1 MQTDSTRH
9 NEILADFPREEVLGS
24 VGGSQPKL
32 LLKKSAD
39 GTYGPTQ
46 HSGDSLLARF
56 EAADDVVGQLRTY
69 FLRKQVE
76 NPDWTSEQNLERIR
90 KGLASKAES
99 GHWPFT
105 PAEQAW
111 IMNRLRNLCNS

>member
-1 MQTDSTRH
+1 MQTDSLRR
-9 NEILADFPREEVLGS
+9 NEIPADFPREEVLGS
-24 VGGSQPKL
+24 IGGTQPKL

-39 GTYGPTQ
+39 GTYGPLRVSEEELQ
-46 HSGDSLLARF
+46 ARF
-56 EAADDVVGQLRTY
+56 EAADDIVGQLRAY

-76 NPDWTSEQNLERIR
+76 NPDWTAEQNLERIR
-90 KGLASKAES
+90 QGLASKAES

-111 IMNRLRNLCNS
+111 IMNRLRNLCNL